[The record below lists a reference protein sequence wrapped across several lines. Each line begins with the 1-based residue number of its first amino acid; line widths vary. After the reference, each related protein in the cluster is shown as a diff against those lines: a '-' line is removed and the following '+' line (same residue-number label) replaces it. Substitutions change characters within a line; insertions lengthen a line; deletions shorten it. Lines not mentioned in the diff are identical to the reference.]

1 MMASYSASLNKDD
14 ILTSVERSLGMTEAV
29 MVLSEVSQLR
39 SAKFGLVS
47 PCLWGR
53 CVIDQKG
60 VSGES
65 DIYSHVCCLPLKFI
79 SLFISPP
86 LLILSSEEIGAS
98 LM

>member
-1 MMASYSASLNKDD
+1 MIASYSASLNKDD
-14 ILTSVERSLGMTEAV
+14 ILTSVERSLGMIYW
-29 MVLSEVSQLR
+29 SEVSQWR

-53 CVIDQKG
+53 CVIDQKV

-65 DIYSHVCCLPLKFI
+65 DIYSQVCCLPLKFI